1 MDDAAAVA
9 ASKKRRRDVPAPRDP
24 PASREGAGG
33 GDDASLD
40 LISRLPDEI
49 LGTIISLL
57 PSTKDGART
66 AILSSRWRHLWRC
79 APLNLAVDDA
89 LSSQE
94 SERVAAVSEI
104 LAAHPGPARRLCISS
119 IYLGGHHHARFDGWF
134 RSPALGGL
142 EELEFYR
149 GNSRR
154 ALPPSVLH
162 FAPTLR
168 VASIG
173 RCNLSVIEA
182 APVLAF
188 PRLKQL
194 NLSGFAV
201 SEPALLRLLAACA
214 VLESLE
220 LMGIRGLS
228 TARIISP
235 TLRSICVSVGHY
247 EGLPEE
253 LVIEDAPCLERL
265 ISFGCNGP
273 RTIRVIAAPKLTVL
287 GYPSC
292 RFYELV
298 MGLGTIIVK
307 EMIPISLAVSVRTV
321 KVLVLESIGPNLD
334 VVVGFLRCF
343 PCVEKLYIQSRLRKD
358 MKNVGQYGTLDPI
371 ECLELNLKAIVL
383 NTYEG
388 KTPDV
393 DFAKFFV
400 LNAKVLEVMK
410 FGVYRNSCNQKWVA
424 NQHMRLQ
431 LDNKASRDARFDFER
446 DYGNCRFYYR
456 KHMHDMWIADPFDRS
471 LCKFCRKV

>member
-1 MDDAAAVA
+1 MDNAAAAA

-66 AILSSRWRHLWRC
+66 AILSSRWRHLWRS

-94 SERVAAVSEI
+94 SERIAVVSEI

-119 IYLGGHHHARFDGWF
+119 IFLGGHHHARFDGWF

-149 GNSRR
+149 GNSKR

-173 RCNLSVIEA
+173 RCNLSVIDA

-194 NLSGFAV
+194 NLSGVAV
-201 SEPALLRLLAACA
+201 SEPALLRLLAACT

-228 TARIISP
+228 TARIVSP
-235 TLRSICVSVGHY
+235 TLRSIGVSVGHY
-247 EGLPEE
+247 EELPEE

-265 ISFGCNGP
+265 ISFGSNGP
-273 RTIRVIAAPKLTVL
+273 RTIR
-287 GYPSC
+287 
-292 RFYELV
+292 
-298 MGLGTIIVK
+298 

-358 MKNVGQYGTLDPI
+358 MKNLGQYGTLDPI

-400 LNAKVLEVMK
+400 LNAKVLELMK

-431 LDNKASRDARFDFER
+431 LDNRASRDARFDFER
-446 DYGNCRFYYR
+446 DYGNCRFYYK

-471 LCKFCRKV
+471 LCKFCRWKLKEHAPIYRFRELLK